1 MWIKLIFLNIGNFL
15 KNKPVL
21 FVFIIISQI
30 ICIISAFTVAGM
42 MDAVTQPPDTEDN
55 RAIWEKAFQ
64 VDFGNYNYEDSE
76 KFLGI
81 VFDSSSGKIVYRG
94 TDETVFSEY
103 QKAVPANNYLC
114 YGGEL
119 PSNLDELP
127 KYKDFKEKLDR
138 ILKAV
143 GTHYLGMCITGYVPK
158 EYFRYYSISGEE
170 AQYYPDLDKNGI
182 TFSIEES
189 LKNMDIGI
197 NEGDTLKLGNTEY
210 KINQISYG
218 EHGNVGT
225 EFTMRSEDIDDTFTV
240 IYMRIQVD
248 DTLTGDEL
256 GIISDMIQK
265 EFQGL
270 TTNFE
275 EPKPKPLMEKQF
287 NNMIY
292 VVSFILMAV
301 MMLNLSRLYTYIL
314 AKRKNTLCICSLC
327 GGTKAKIF
335 AILLTEIMLI
345 LIFSY
350 IIGFLIFRFGIM
362 QMIGTIYPTFLAFFD
377 LRICTII
384 LGSYVIFST
393 FVMSLC
399 ILPMINKSVNE
410 LRRESGI

>member
-1 MWIKLIFLNIGNFL
+1 MWIKLIFLNVRDFL

-42 MDAVTQPPDTEDN
+42 IDAVTQPPDVKDD
-55 RAIWEKAFQ
+55 RSYWEKSFQ
-64 VDFGNYNYEDSE
+64 VDFTNYNIDEE
-76 KFLGI
+76 KWFATI
-81 VFDSSSGKIVYRG
+81 FDENSGKMIYRG
-94 TDETVFSEY
+94 TDENIYSKYEDEQHY
-103 QKAVPANNYLC
+103 IGYLDN
-114 YGGEL
+114 L
-119 PSNLDELP
+119 PVNLDELP
-127 KYKDFKEKLDR
+127 KYKYVKEKLDR
-138 ILKAV
+138 ILKAI
-143 GTHYLGMCITGYVPK
+143 GSHYLSMHMTGFTPK
-158 EYFRYYSISGEE
+158 ENFFRYFSISGDEK
-170 AQYYPDLDKNGI
+170 QYYPDLDKNEI
-182 TFSIEES
+182 AFSINEQFTFA
-189 LKNMDIGI
+189 DIGI
-197 NEGDTLKLGNTEY
+197 KEGNILKLGNTEY
-210 KINQISYG
+210 KINNISYN
-218 EHGNVGT
+218 EHGNSGT
-225 EFTMRSEDIDDTFTV
+225 EFYMLSEDADDDFTV
-240 IYMRIQVD
+240 GFLMIQVD

-256 GIISDMIQK
+256 GTISDMIQK

-350 IIGFLIFRFGIM
+350 IVGFLIFRFGIM
-362 QMIGTIYPTFLAFFD
+362 QMIGTVYPTFLEFFD
-377 LRICTII
+377 LRICAII
-384 LGSYVIFST
+384 LGSYVLFSA

-399 ILPMINKSVNE
+399 ILSMIDKPVNE
-410 LRRESGI
+410 LRKEGGI

>member
-42 MDAVTQPPDTEDN
+42 MDAVTQPPDAEDD

-103 QKAVPANNYLC
+103 QKAVPANGYLC
-114 YGGEL
+114 YGGKL

-197 NEGDTLKLGNTEY
+197 NEGGTLKLGNTEY

-218 EHGNVGT
+218 KNGNVGT
-225 EFTMRSEDIDDTFTV
+225 EFIMRSEDIDDTFTV

-265 EFQGL
+265 EFQGM

-275 EPKPKPLMEKQF
+275 EPKPNGKTIQQYDICRF
-287 NNMIY
+287 IY
-292 VVSFILMAV
+292 THGSHDAEFVKALYIYPCKKKKYSLYLFTLRRHESKNLCHSPDGNHADTDFFVYHRIFDIPFRHYADDRY
-301 MMLNLSRLYTYIL
+301 NLSHIS
-314 AKRKNTLCICSLC
+314 C
-327 GGTKAKIF
+327 
-335 AILLTEIMLI
+335 
-345 LIFSY
+345 
-350 IIGFLIFRFGIM
+350 IFRFAYM
-362 QMIGTIYPTFLAFFD
+362 YDNFRFVCAFQC
-377 LRICTII
+377 IC
-384 LGSYVIFST
+384 
-393 FVMSLC
+393 
-399 ILPMINKSVNE
+399 NE
-410 LRRESGI
+410 PLHTAYHR

>member
-42 MDAVTQPPDTEDN
+42 MDAVTQPPDAEDD
-55 RAIWEKAFQ
+55 RSYWEKSFQ
-64 VDFGNYNYEDSE
+64 VDFTNYNIDEE
-76 KFLGI
+76 KWLATI
-81 VFDSSSGKIVYRG
+81 FDKNSGKMIYRG
-94 TDETVFSEY
+94 TDKNIYSKYEDE
-103 QKAVPANNYLC
+103 QNYIGYLDN
-114 YGGEL
+114 L
-119 PSNLDELP
+119 PVNLDELP
-127 KYKDFKEKLDR
+127 KYKYVKEKIDR
-138 ILKAV
+138 ILKAI
-143 GTHYLGMCITGYVPK
+143 GSHYLSMHMTGFTPK
-158 EYFRYYSISGEE
+158 ENFFRYFSISGDEK
-170 AQYYPDLDKNGI
+170 QYYPDLNKNGI
-182 TFSIEES
+182 SFSINEQFTFA
-189 LKNMDIGI
+189 DIGI
-197 NEGDTLKLGNTEY
+197 KEGDILKLGNTEY
-210 KINQISYG
+210 KINKISYN
-218 EHGNVGT
+218 EHGNSGT
-225 EFTMRSEDIDDTFTV
+225 EFYMLSEDADDDFTV
-240 IYMRIQVD
+240 GFLTIQVD

-384 LGSYVIFST
+384 LGSYVLFSA

-399 ILPMINKSVNE
+399 ILPIIDKPVNE
-410 LRRESGI
+410 LRKEGGI

>member
-42 MDAVTQPPDTEDN
+42 MDAVTQPPDVEDD
-55 RAIWEKAFQ
+55 RSIWEKSFQ
-64 VDFGNYNYEDSE
+64 VDFTNYNIDEE
-76 KFLGI
+76 KWLATI
-81 VFDSSSGKIVYRG
+81 FDKNSGKRIYRG
-94 TDETVFSEY
+94 TDENIYSKYEGE
-103 QKAVPANNYLC
+103 QNYIGYLDN
-114 YGGEL
+114 L
-119 PSNLDELP
+119 PINLDELP
-127 KYKDFKEKLDR
+127 KYKDVKEKIDR
-138 ILKAV
+138 ILKAI
-143 GTHYLGMCITGYVPK
+143 GSHYLSMHMTGFTPK
-158 EYFRYYSISGEE
+158 ENFFRYFSISGDEK
-170 AQYYPDLDKNGI
+170 QYYPDLDKNGI
-182 TFSIEES
+182 SFSINEQFTFA
-189 LKNMDIGI
+189 DIGI
-197 NEGDTLKLGNTEY
+197 KEGDILKLGNTEY
-210 KINQISYG
+210 KINKISYN
-218 EHGNVGT
+218 EHGDLGT
-225 EFTMRSEDIDDTFTV
+225 EFYMLSEDADDDFTV
-240 IYMRIQVD
+240 SFLTIQVD

-350 IIGFLIFRFGIM
+350 IVGFLIFRFGIM
-362 QMIGTIYPTFLAFFD
+362 QMIGTVYPTFLVFFD
-377 LRICTII
+377 LRICSII
-384 LGSYVIFST
+384 LGSYVLFG
-393 FVMSLC
+393 FVVMSLC
-399 ILPMINKSVNE
+399 ILPMIDKPVNE
-410 LRRESGI
+410 LRKEGGI

>member
-42 MDAVTQPPDTEDN
+42 MDAVTQPPDAEDD
-55 RAIWEKAFQ
+55 RSYWEKSFQ
-64 VDFGNYNYEDSE
+64 VDFTNYNIDEE
-76 KFLGI
+76 KWLATI
-81 VFDSSSGKIVYRG
+81 FDKNSGKMIYRG
-94 TDETVFSEY
+94 TDKNIYSKYEDE
-103 QKAVPANNYLC
+103 QNYIGYLDN
-114 YGGEL
+114 L
-119 PSNLDELP
+119 PVNLDELP
-127 KYKDFKEKLDR
+127 KYKYVKEKIDR
-138 ILKAV
+138 ILKAI
-143 GTHYLGMCITGYVPK
+143 GSHYLSMHMTGFTPK
-158 EYFRYYSISGEE
+158 ENFFRYFSISGDEK
-170 AQYYPDLDKNGI
+170 QYYPDLNKNGI
-182 TFSIEES
+182 SFSINEQFTFA
-189 LKNMDIGI
+189 DIGI
-197 NEGDTLKLGNTEY
+197 KEGDILKLGDTEY
-210 KINQISYG
+210 KINKISYN
-218 EHGNVGT
+218 EHGNSGT
-225 EFTMRSEDIDDTFTV
+225 EFYMLSEDADDDFTV
-240 IYMRIQVD
+240 GFLTIQVD

-384 LGSYVIFST
+384 LGSYVLFSA

-399 ILPMINKSVNE
+399 ILPIIDKPVNE
-410 LRRESGI
+410 LRKEGGI

>member
-42 MDAVTQPPDTEDN
+42 MDAVTQPPNVEDD
-55 RAIWEKAFQ
+55 RSYWEKSFQ
-64 VDFGNYNYEDSE
+64 VDFTNYNIDEE
-76 KFLGI
+76 KWLATI
-81 VFDSSSGKIVYRG
+81 FDKNSGKMIYRG
-94 TDETVFSEY
+94 TDENIYSKYEDE
-103 QKAVPANNYLC
+103 QKNYIGYLDN
-114 YGGEL
+114 L
-119 PSNLDELP
+119 PVNLDELP
-127 KYKDFKEKLDR
+127 KYKYVKEKLDR

-197 NEGDTLKLGNTEY
+197 NEGGTLKLGNTEY
-210 KINQISYG
+210 KINKISYG
-218 EHGNVGT
+218 KHRNVGT
-225 EFTMRSEDIDDTFTV
+225 EFIMRSEDIDDTFTV

-292 VVSFILMAV
+292 VVSLILMAV

-345 LIFSY
+345 LIVSY
-350 IIGFLIFRFGIM
+350 LIGFLIFRFGIM
-362 QMIGTIYPTFLAFFD
+362 QMIGTVYPTFLEFFD

-384 LGSYVIFST
+384 LGSYVIFSA

>member
-42 MDAVTQPPDTEDN
+42 MDAVTQPPDAEDD
-55 RAIWEKAFQ
+55 RSYWEKSFQ
-64 VDFGNYNYEDSE
+64 VDFTNYNIDEE
-76 KFLGI
+76 KWLATI
-81 VFDSSSGKIVYRG
+81 FDKNSGKRIYRG
-94 TDETVFSEY
+94 TDENIYSKYEDE
-103 QKAVPANNYLC
+103 QNYIGYLDN
-114 YGGEL
+114 L
-119 PSNLDELP
+119 PVNLDELP
-127 KYKDFKEKLDR
+127 KYKYVKEKIDR
-138 ILKAV
+138 ILKAI
-143 GTHYLGMCITGYVPK
+143 GSHYLSMHMTGFTPK
-158 EYFRYYSISGEE
+158 ENFFRYFSISGDEK
-170 AQYYPDLDKNGI
+170 QYYPDLNKNGI
-182 TFSIEES
+182 SFSINEQFTFA
-189 LKNMDIGI
+189 DIGI
-197 NEGDTLKLGNTEY
+197 KEGDILKLGDTEY
-210 KINQISYG
+210 KINKISYN
-218 EHGNVGT
+218 EHGNSGT
-225 EFTMRSEDIDDTFTV
+225 EFYMLSEDADDDFTV
-240 IYMRIQVD
+240 GFLTIQVD

-384 LGSYVIFST
+384 LGSYVLFSA

-399 ILPMINKSVNE
+399 ILPIIDKPVNE
-410 LRRESGI
+410 LRKEGGI

>member
-1 MWIKLIFLNIGNFL
+1 MWIKLIFLNVRDFL

-21 FVFIIISQI
+21 FLFIIISQI

-42 MDAVTQPPDTEDN
+42 IDAVTQPPDVKDD
-55 RAIWEKAFQ
+55 RSYWEKSFQ
-64 VDFGNYNYEDSE
+64 VDFTNYNIDEE
-76 KFLGI
+76 KWFATI
-81 VFDSSSGKIVYRG
+81 FDENSGKMIYRG
-94 TDETVFSEY
+94 TDENIYSKYEDEQHY
-103 QKAVPANNYLC
+103 IGYLDN
-114 YGGEL
+114 L
-119 PSNLDELP
+119 PVNLDELP
-127 KYKDFKEKLDR
+127 KYKYVKEKLDR
-138 ILKAV
+138 ILKAI
-143 GTHYLGMCITGYVPK
+143 GSHYLSMHMTGFTPK
-158 EYFRYYSISGEE
+158 ENFFRYFSISGDEK
-170 AQYYPDLDKNGI
+170 QYYPDLDKNGI
-182 TFSIEES
+182 AFSINEQFTFA
-189 LKNMDIGI
+189 DIGI
-197 NEGDTLKLGNTEY
+197 QEGNILKLGNTKY
-210 KINQISYG
+210 KINKISYS
-218 EHGNVGT
+218 EHGNSGT
-225 EFTMRSEDIDDTFTV
+225 EFYMLSEDADDDFTV
-240 IYMRIQVD
+240 GFLTIQVD

-256 GIISDMIQK
+256 GTISDMIQK

-350 IIGFLIFRFGIM
+350 IVGFLIFRFGIM
-362 QMIGTIYPTFLAFFD
+362 QMIGTVYPTFLEFFD
-377 LRICTII
+377 LRICAII
-384 LGSYVIFST
+384 LGSYVLFSA

-399 ILPMINKSVNE
+399 ILSMIDKPVNE
-410 LRRESGI
+410 LRKEGGI